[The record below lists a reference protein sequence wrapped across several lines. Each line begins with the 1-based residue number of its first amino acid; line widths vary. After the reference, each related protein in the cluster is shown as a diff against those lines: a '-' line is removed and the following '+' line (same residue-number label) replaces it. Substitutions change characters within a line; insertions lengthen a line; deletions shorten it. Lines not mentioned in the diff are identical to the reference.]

1 MRELIRQY
9 GKDLSES
16 DIDHLHML
24 VGDWQ
29 VLSDIGSADLILW
42 IPDDQGRFVAI
53 AHARPGSGFTIH
65 LDDVVG
71 LSASPKRSAMLAAAF
86 APNSGP
92 TVPEV
97 RWAGSYSVIASA
109 LPVRHNGRVVAA
121 LTQEV
126 NIQSL
131 RVFEQ
136 QEQWFHRTAN
146 LLCEMISDGVFPNTA
161 IPPATT
167 HGMPRLIDGAINL
180 DAEGRVLDLTPNAR
194 SCLRRLGVREE
205 VNGAVLAEIITE
217 VIQEQTEVD
226 EALPVVVMGKAS
238 WVSEVESFSGI
249 ISFRALPL
257 EQDGKRIGALLLCRD
272 VTEMRRRERE
282 LMTKDATIREI
293 HHRVKNNLQTVSALL
308 RMQIRRSESSEV
320 QAALGEAERRVAA
333 IARVHEELSQTVDE
347 TVEFDNMIS
356 RLLRMAAAMATT
368 DQAVET
374 AFTGSFGMVD
384 ADAAS
389 ALAVVISEL
398 VANAVE
404 HGLGQRGGKVTLEAK
419 RDGNQLDAWVRD
431 DGCGLG
437 DEPLNGLGTSI
448 VRTLVRGNL
457 KGTIEWSCPEQGTQV
472 HIHALV
478 QEAVN

>member
-1 MRELIRQY
+1 MRELIRRY
-9 GKDLSES
+9 GQDLSEG

-29 VLSDIGSADLILW
+29 VLSDIASADLILW
-42 IPDDQGRFVAI
+42 IPDGQGRFVAI

-71 LSASPKRSAMLAAAF
+71 LSASPKRSEMLAEAF
-86 APNSGP
+86 GP
-92 TVPEV
+92 DSRPTIPEV
-97 RWAGSYSVIASA
+97 SWAGSYSVIASA
-109 LPVRHNGRVVAA
+109 LPVRYNGRVIAA

-136 QEQWFHRTAN
+136 QEQWFHKTAN
-146 LLCEMISDGVFPNTA
+146 VLCEMISAGVFPNSA
-161 IPPATT
+161 IPPATK

-180 DAEGRVLDLTPNAR
+180 DASGRVLDLTPNAR

-205 VNGAVLAEIITE
+205 VNGAVLAELITE
-217 VIQEQTEVD
+217 VISDQSEVD

-238 WVSEVESFSGI
+238 WVAEVESSAGI
-249 ISFRALPL
+249 VSFRALPL
-257 EQDGKRIGALLLCRD
+257 EEDGKRIGALLLCRD

-308 RMQIRRSESSEV
+308 RMQIRRSDSPEV
-320 QAALGEAERRVAA
+320 KAALGEAERRVAA
-333 IARVHEELSQTVDE
+333 IARVHEELSLNVDE

-356 RLLRMAAAMATT
+356 RLLRMSAAMATT
-368 DQAVET
+368 DQTVET

-389 ALAVVISEL
+389 ALAVIISEL

-404 HGLGQRGGKVTLEAK
+404 HGLGERGGKVTLEAK
-419 RDGNQLDAWVRD
+419 RDGNKLDVWVRD
-431 DGCGLG
+431 DGCGLQ
-437 DEPLNGLGTSI
+437 DKPLNGLGTSI

-457 KGTIEWSCPEQGTQV
+457 KGTIDWSCPEQGTQV
-472 HIHALV
+472 HIHALL
-478 QEAVN
+478 EEDAR

>member
-1 MRELIRQY
+1 MRELIRRY
-9 GKDLSES
+9 GRDLSES
-16 DIDHLHML
+16 DIDHLHLL

-42 IPDDQGRFVAI
+42 IPDGQGRFVAI
-53 AHARPGSGFTIH
+53 AHTRPGSGFTIH

-71 LSASPKRSAMLAAAF
+71 LSASPMRSGMLASAF
-86 APNSGP
+86 DPHSRP

-109 LPVRHNGRVVAA
+109 LPVRHEGRVIAA

-131 RVFEQ
+131 RIFEQ
-136 QEQWFHRTAN
+136 QEQWFHKTAN
-146 LLCEMISDGVFPNTA
+146 VLCEMISDGVFPNAA
-161 IPPATT
+161 IPLATK

-180 DAEGRVLDLTPNAR
+180 DSQGQVLDLTPNAR

-205 VNGAVLAEIITE
+205 VNGAGLAELITE
-217 VIQEQTEVD
+217 VIQDQSEVD
-226 EALPVVVMGKAS
+226 EALPVVMMGKAS
-238 WVSEVESFSGI
+238 WVAEVEAAAGI
-249 ISFRALPL
+249 VAFRALPL
-257 EQDGKRIGALLLCRD
+257 EKGGERIGALLLCRD

-308 RMQIRRSESSEV
+308 RMQIRRSDSPEV
-320 QAALGEAERRVAA
+320 KAALGEAERRVAS
-333 IARVHEELSQTVDE
+333 IARVHEELSLTVDE

-356 RLLRMAAAMATT
+356 RLLRMSATMAST
-368 DQAVET
+368 DQNIET
-374 AFTGSFGMVD
+374 AFTGSFGVID
-384 ADAAS
+384 SDTAS

-404 HGLGQRGGKVTLEAK
+404 HGLGEQGGKVTLEAK
-419 RDGNQLDAWVRD
+419 REKNQLDVWVRD
-431 DGCGLG
+431 NGSGLG
-437 DEPLNGLGTSI
+437 DKPLNGLGTSI

-457 KGTIEWSCPEQGTQV
+457 NGSIDWSCPERGTQV
-472 HIHALV
+472 HIRALLEE
-478 QEAVN
+478 EAK

>member
-1 MRELIRQY
+1 MRELIRRY

-42 IPDDQGRFVAI
+42 IPDGRGRFVAI
-53 AHARPGSGFTIH
+53 AHARPGTGFTIH

-71 LSASPKRSAMLAAAF
+71 LSASPKRSGMLAAAF
-86 APNSGP
+86 APDSQP

-109 LPVRHNGRVVAA
+109 LPVRHEGRVIAA

-136 QEQWFHRTAN
+136 QEQWFHKTAN
-146 LLCEMISDGVFPNTA
+146 VLCEMISGGVFPNA
-161 IPPATT
+161 DIPPATR

-180 DAEGRVLDLTPNAR
+180 DPEGHVLDLTPNAR

-205 VNGAVLAEIITE
+205 VDGAVLAELITE
-217 VIQEQTEVD
+217 VIQDQSEVD

-238 WVSEVESFSGI
+238 WMAEVESSSGI
-249 ISFRALPL
+249 VSFRALPL
-257 EQDGKRIGALLLCRD
+257 EKDGERIGALLLCRD

-308 RMQIRRSESSEV
+308 RMQIRRSDSAEV
-320 QAALGEAERRVAA
+320 KAALGEAERRVAA

-347 TVEFDNMIS
+347 TIEFDNMIS
-356 RLLRMAAAMATT
+356 RLLRMAAAMAAT

-374 AFTGSFGMVD
+374 AFTGSFGMID

-404 HGLGQRGGKVTLEAK
+404 HGLGERGGKVTLEAK
-419 RDGNQLDAWVRD
+419 REGNQLDVWVRD

-437 DEPLNGLGTSI
+437 DKPLNGLGTSI

-457 KGTIEWSCPEQGTQV
+457 NGSIDWSCPEQGTQV

-478 QEAVN
+478 GEGAS

>member
-1 MRELIRQY
+1 SQ
-9 GKDLSES
+9 
-16 DIDHLHML
+16 
-24 VGDWQ
+24 
-29 VLSDIGSADLILW
+29 
-42 IPDDQGRFVAI
+42 
-53 AHARPGSGFTIH
+53 
-65 LDDVVG
+65 
-71 LSASPKRSAMLAAAF
+71 
-86 APNSGP
+86 P

-109 LPVRHNGRVVAA
+109 LPVRHEGRVIAA

-136 QEQWFHRTAN
+136 QEQWFHKTAN
-146 LLCEMISDGVFPNTA
+146 VLCEMISCGVFPNAA
-161 IPPATT
+161 IPPATR

-180 DAEGRVLDLTPNAR
+180 DPEGHVLDLTPNAR

-205 VNGAVLAEIITE
+205 VNEAVLAELITE
-217 VIQEQTEVD
+217 VIQDQSEVD

-238 WVSEVESFSGI
+238 WMTEVESSSGI
-249 ISFRALPL
+249 VSFRALPL
-257 EQDGKRIGALLLCRD
+257 EQNGERVGALLLCRD

-308 RMQIRRSESSEV
+308 RMQIRRSDSAEV
-320 QAALGEAERRVAA
+320 KAALGEAERRVAA

-347 TVEFDNMIS
+347 TIEFDNMIS

-419 RDGNQLDAWVRD
+419 REGNQLDVWVRD

-437 DEPLNGLGTSI
+437 DKPLNGLGTSI

-457 KGTIEWSCPEQGTQV
+457 NGTIDWSCPEQGTQV
-472 HIHALV
+472 HIHA
-478 QEAVN
+478 